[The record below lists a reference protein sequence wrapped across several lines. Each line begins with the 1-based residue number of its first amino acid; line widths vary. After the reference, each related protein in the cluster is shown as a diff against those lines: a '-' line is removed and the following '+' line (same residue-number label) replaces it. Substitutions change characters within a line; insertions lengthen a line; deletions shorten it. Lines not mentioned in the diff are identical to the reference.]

1 MFQPDEQHCDV
12 CGTDTGDAAGLAD
25 RHGPDGLQLFPG
37 FQTQTDDGT
46 VVNVGRQQAGLFLL
60 EFSNLLFLVLSENM
74 AYLVCTL
81 LGMAGIAAQ
90 PLWMRY
96 LYRQVI
102 RKKYDILTNLRDTR

>member
-1 MFQPDEQHCDV
+1 MQLAWINRKTAPL
-12 CGTDTGDAAGLAD
+12 DASLMGKGQWNSPYQMVIVFFAFF
-25 RHGPDGLQLFPG
+25 FPI
-37 FQTQTDDGT
+37 
-46 VVNVGRQQAGLFLL
+46 L
-60 EFSNLLFLVLSENM
+60 FSNLLFLVLSENT

>member
-1 MFQPDEQHCDV
+1 MVIVFF
-12 CGTDTGDAAGLAD
+12 AFF
-25 RHGPDGLQLFPG
+25 FPI
-37 FQTQTDDGT
+37 
-46 VVNVGRQQAGLFLL
+46 L
-60 EFSNLLFLVLSENM
+60 FSNLLFLVLSENM

-102 RKKYDILTNLRDTR
+102 RKKYVIMNDLRETR